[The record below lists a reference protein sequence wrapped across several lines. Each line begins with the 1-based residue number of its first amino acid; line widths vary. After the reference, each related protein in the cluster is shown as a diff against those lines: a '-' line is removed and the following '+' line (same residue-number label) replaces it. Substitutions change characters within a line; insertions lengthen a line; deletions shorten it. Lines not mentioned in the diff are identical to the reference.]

1 MITGVPQPEEPRE
14 ALSILF
20 LGVGYAGMRLIAH
33 LPGKVP
39 DFTYAA
45 VDTDAAALEAC
56 AFPEKLLIGE
66 GKFGGLGA
74 GGNPDMAR
82 ECAEMQDEDIV
93 QLLSGHKVVLLI
105 AGLGGGTGGGV
116 GAYIAERARDMGAT
130 VLAGVIRPL
139 DLEGGHRRHVADVA
153 LSHIR
158 DHANAC
164 LVFPLDVLK
173 TDEEMPLR
181 QVLGRCGVEV
191 SRALGGLAV
200 LLRTGWLMPLTL
212 RDVIHVMSRA
222 DGYCRLAAVSAEGP
236 DRARGV
242 IEQLFSHPIL
252 DKGSLIAHS
261 SGIVLGI
268 LCGPK
273 TTIGELESVSTEIR
287 AVLRSD
293 ASLKIGIA
301 QEPRFGN
308 SLGIVIMVAERW
320 SSAALPVASDDAA
333 EDGESGENESG
344 AEGGGASGKMVQSE
358 INLGAEPRGRF
369 KGASPTVVDGEDLD
383 TPTFIRRGIRL
394 SHSKKRAGGS

>member
-1 MITGVPQPEEPRE
+1 MITGTPQPEETRE

-20 LGVGYAGMRLIAH
+20 LGIGYAGMRLIAH

-39 DFTYAA
+39 DFSYAA

-56 AFPEKLLIGE
+56 AFPEKLLLGE
-66 GKFGGLGA
+66 GKLGGLGA
-74 GGNPDMAR
+74 GGNPDLAR
-82 ECAEMQDEDIV
+82 SCAEMQDEEIV
-93 QLLSGHKVVLLI
+93 RLLSGHRVVLLI
-105 AGLGGGTGGGV
+105 LGLGGGTGGGV
-116 GAYIAERARDMGAT
+116 GAYIAERARDLGAT
-130 VLAGVIRPL
+130 VLAAAVRPL
-139 DLEGGHRRHVADVA
+139 ELEGGHRRHVADVA
-153 LSHIR
+153 LAHIR
-158 DHANAC
+158 DHAQAC

-173 TDEEMPLR
+173 TDGDMPLR

-236 DRARGV
+236 DRARAV
-242 IEQLFSHPIL
+242 VEQLFSHPVL
-252 DKGSLIAHS
+252 DRGSLIAHS
-261 SGIVLGI
+261 SGIVMGI

-273 TTIGELESVSTEIR
+273 TTIGELEQVSTEIR

-301 QEPRFGN
+301 QEPRFGS
-308 SLGIVIMVAERW
+308 SLGIVVMVAERW
-320 SSAALPVASDDAA
+320 SSAAAPVAADEEEAG
-333 EDGESGENESG
+333 EETDGGEEAGDPN
-344 AEGGGASGKMVQSE
+344 ASGKLVQSE
-358 INLGAEPRGRF
+358 INLGSDTRGRF

-394 SHSKKRAGGS
+394 SQNRQRSGS

>member
-1 MITGVPQPEEPRE
+1 MIQETPQSEEPRE

-20 LGVGYAGMRLIAH
+20 LGIGYAGMRLIAH

-39 DFTYAA
+39 DFSYAA

-56 AFPEKLLIGE
+56 AFPEKLLLGE
-66 GKFGGLGA
+66 GKLGGLGA
-74 GGNPDMAR
+74 GGNPDLAR
-82 ECAEMQDEDIV
+82 SCAEMQDEEIV
-93 QLLSGHKVVLLI
+93 RLLSGHRVVLLI
-105 AGLGGGTGGGV
+105 LGLGGGTGGGV
-116 GAYIAERARDMGAT
+116 GAYIAERARDLGAT
-130 VLAGVIRPL
+130 VLAAVVRPL

-153 LSHIR
+153 LAHIR
-158 DHANAC
+158 DHAQAC

-173 TDEEMPLR
+173 TDGEMPLR

-236 DRARGV
+236 DRARAV
-242 IEQLFSHPIL
+242 VEQLFSHPVL
-252 DKGSLIAHS
+252 DRGSLIAHS
-261 SGIVLGI
+261 SGIVMGI

-273 TTIGELESVSTEIR
+273 TTIGELERVSTEIR

-301 QEPRFGN
+301 QEPRFGS
-308 SLGIVIMVAERW
+308 SLGIVVMVAERW
-320 SSAALPVASDDAA
+320 SSAAAPVAGDEAEA
-333 EDGESGENESG
+333 GMEEDGGEEADDPS
-344 AEGGGASGKMVQSE
+344 ASGKLVQSE
-358 INLGAEPRGRF
+358 INLGADTRGRF

-394 SHSKKRAGGS
+394 GQNRQRSGS

>member
-1 MITGVPQPEEPRE
+1 MITGSPQPEAPRE
-14 ALSILF
+14 AMSILF

-39 DFTYAA
+39 DFAYAG

-56 AFPEKLLIGE
+56 GFPEKLLLGE

-74 GGNPDMAR
+74 GGNPDQAR
-82 ECAEMQDEDIV
+82 SCAELQDEEIV
-93 QLLSGHKVVLLI
+93 QLLSGHQVVMLVL
-105 AGLGGGTGGGV
+105 GLGGGTGGGV
-116 GAYIAERARDMGAT
+116 GAYLAERARDLGAT
-130 VLAGVIRPL
+130 VLAAAVRPL

-153 LSHIR
+153 LAHIR
-158 DHANAC
+158 DHAQAC

-222 DGYCRLAAVSAEGP
+222 DGYCRLAAVSAEGSE
-236 DRARGV
+236 RARQV
-242 IEQLFSHPIL
+242 VEMLFSHPVL
-252 DKGSLIAHS
+252 DRGSLIAHS
-261 SGIVLGI
+261 SGIVMGI

-273 TTIGELESVSTEIR
+273 TTIGELEQVSTEIR
-287 AVLRSD
+287 SVLRSD

-301 QEPRFGN
+301 QEPRFGS
-308 SLGIVIMVAERW
+308 SLGIVILVAERW
-320 SSAALPVASDDAA
+320 SSVTTPTAVEEEPEGDAA
-333 EDGESGENESG
+333 EGD
-344 AEGGGASGKMVQSE
+344 AEQSDPSASGKLVQSE
-358 INLGAEPRGRF
+358 INLGADTRGRF
-369 KGASPTVVDGEDLD
+369 KGANPTVVDGEDLD
-383 TPTFIRRGIRL
+383 TPTFVRRGIRL
-394 SHSKKRAGGS
+394 SQNRQRGGS

>member
-1 MITGVPQPEEPRE
+1 MIPETPQSEEPRE

-20 LGVGYAGMRLIAH
+20 LGIGHAGMRLIAH

-39 DFTYAA
+39 DFSYAA

-56 AFPEKLLIGE
+56 AFPEKLLLGE
-66 GKFGGLGA
+66 GKLGGLGA
-74 GGNPDMAR
+74 GGNPDVAR
-82 ECAEMQDEDIV
+82 SCAEMQDEEIV
-93 QLLSGHKVVLLI
+93 RLLSGHRVVLLI
-105 AGLGGGTGGGV
+105 LGLGGGTGGGV
-116 GAYIAERARDMGAT
+116 GAYIAERARDLGAT
-130 VLAGVIRPL
+130 VLAAAVRPL

-153 LSHIR
+153 LAHVR
-158 DHANAC
+158 DHAQAC

-173 TDEEMPLR
+173 TDGEMPLR

-212 RDVIHVMSRA
+212 QDVIHVMSRA

-236 DRARGV
+236 DRARAV
-242 IEQLFSHPIL
+242 VEQLFSHPVL
-252 DKGSLIAHS
+252 DRGSLIAHS
-261 SGIVLGI
+261 SGIVMGI

-273 TTIGELESVSTEIR
+273 TTIGELERVSTEIR

-301 QEPRFGN
+301 QEPRFGS
-308 SLGIVIMVAERW
+308 SLGIVVMVAERW
-320 SSAALPVASDDAA
+320 SSAAAPVAGDEAEAGMEENGEEEADDP
-333 EDGESGENESG
+333 N
-344 AEGGGASGKMVQSE
+344 ASGKLVQSE
-358 INLGAEPRGRF
+358 INLGADTRGRF

-394 SHSKKRAGGS
+394 GQNRQRSGS